1 MEKYPLRNI
10 GEAVSGTEF
19 RKGVILSV
27 NTETDKADVDA
38 DSAVYQGVPLFYRCK
53 GDEEASPDGSVKG
66 SGGVFT
72 AGDEVIVC
80 FIGGV
85 PLVIG
90 FAGGARPCFTYRVAY
105 PAEGGWYIA
114 DDGEIVPCEFVTEAE
129 FEDSYIRVEP
139 LAESGGYGIESEKVQ
154 QDACLSITSHRLSLN
169 GGLISADSE
178 YYDFCVLDTW
188 GGWFTLF
195 SQSAYAGFSA
205 CFYEHTAQ
213 AIIDGDRWTVER
225 SYRFGFG
232 SEYDETA
239 RFREDWFVY
248 PVYSGEKIRSFG
260 GFYGG
265 RNSGGEFLLASCVTG
280 TDAADTGFAV
290 YLCGREWLRK
300 HVFPCSDG
308 TVDLGMGAAAA
319 DVVLIK
325 VKNGGGSNDME
336 ES

>member
-10 GEAVSGTEF
+10 GEAVTGTEF
-19 RKGVILSV
+19 RKGVILAV
-27 NTETDKADVDA
+27 NAETDKADVEA

-53 GDEEASPDGSVKG
+53 GDEEAHPDGSVKG
-66 SGGVFT
+66 AGGVFA

-85 PLVIG
+85 PLVVG
-90 FAGGARPCFTYRVAY
+90 FAGGARPCFTYRAAY

-114 DDGEIVPCEFVTEAE
+114 GEGEIVPDEFVTEAE

-139 LAESGGYGIESEKVQ
+139 LTEGSGYGIESEKVQ
-154 QDACLSITSHRLSLN
+154 QDACLSITSHKFSLN
-169 GGLISADSE
+169 GGLISEESE
-178 YYDFCVLDTW
+178 YYDFCALDTW

-213 AIIDGDRWTVER
+213 AVIDGDRWTVER
-225 SYRFGFG
+225 SCRFGFG

-248 PVYSGEKIRSFG
+248 PLYSGDKIRSFNR
-260 GFYGG
+260 FYGG
-265 RNSGGEFLLASCVTG
+265 RNSGGEFLLASCITG
-280 TDAADTGFAV
+280 TETEDSGFAV
-290 YLCGREWLRK
+290 YLFGREGLKK
-300 HVFPCSDG
+300 HIFPCSAG
-308 TVDLGMGAAAA
+308 SADLGLGFSAAEA
-319 DVVLIK
+319 VLIK
-325 VKNGGGSNDME
+325 VKNGGGNNDME
-336 ES
+336 